1 LPATPA
7 ASTNVVGRDQAKK
20 AQINWNTAIDTKNTP
35 DGSQSRQCI
44 GATAK
49 WITAA
54 PRDAVAAQRAAKR
67 LSVFVDPSAITG

>member
-1 LPATPA
+1 LPAIPA

-20 AQINWNTAIDTKNTP
+20 AQISWKAAIDTKNTP

-54 PRDAVAAQRAAKR
+54 PTDAVAAHRAASR
-67 LSVFVDPSAITG
+67 LSVFVAASAITA